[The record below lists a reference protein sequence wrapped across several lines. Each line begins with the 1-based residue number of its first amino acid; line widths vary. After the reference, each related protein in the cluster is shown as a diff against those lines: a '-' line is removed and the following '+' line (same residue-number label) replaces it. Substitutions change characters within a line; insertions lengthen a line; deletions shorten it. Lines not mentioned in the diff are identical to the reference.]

1 MHFGRQS
8 NRYFRYLV
16 HRYSPASP
24 VYSSTLLVQTDR
36 PFPTETSFSPFVSRV
51 FVTRV
56 FFDAARSSAA
66 SPSVSSLFF
75 HSGPHSFVSS
85 SRDSSPNDIS
95 LFFATTRARASIDN
109 FLRTTYYTRESK
121 KRKKRHTHNH
131 TKKEKQR
138 KKGRKKRE
146 RRDQKALSKKKRR
159 LETTRERRKNF

>member
-1 MHFGRQS
+1 M
-8 NRYFRYLV
+8 
-16 HRYSPASP
+16 
-24 VYSSTLLVQTDR
+24 
-36 PFPTETSFSPFVSRV
+36 

-66 SPSVSSLFF
+66 SPSASSLFF

-109 FLRTTYYTRESK
+109 FLRTYYTRESK

-131 TKKEKQR
+131 TNNEKQR
-138 KKGRKKRE
+138 KKERKKRE
-146 RRDQKALSKKKRR
+146 RRDQKAHFQKKKRR
-159 LETTRERRKNF
+159 LETTTTREPEERIFERTQQKRRQATGDDYNIYCMLYFSLLL

>member
-1 MHFGRQS
+1 M
-8 NRYFRYLV
+8 
-16 HRYSPASP
+16 
-24 VYSSTLLVQTDR
+24 
-36 PFPTETSFSPFVSRV
+36 

-109 FLRTTYYTRESK
+109 FLRTYYTRESK

-131 TKKEKQR
+131 TNNEKQR
-138 KKGRKKRE
+138 KKERKKRE
-146 RRDQKALSKKKRR
+146 RRDQKAHFQKKKRR
-159 LETTRERRKNF
+159 LETTTTREPEERIFERTQQKRRQATGDDYNIYCMLYFSLLL

>member
-131 TKKEKQR
+131 TNNEKQHA
-138 KKGRKKRE
+138 KKRE
-146 RRDQKALSKKKRR
+146 KKRAPRPKGTLSKK
-159 LETTRERRKNF
+159 ETTS

>member
-131 TKKEKQR
+131 TNNEKQHA
-138 KKGRKKRE
+138 KKRE
-146 RRDQKALSKKKRR
+146 KKRAPR
-159 LETTRERRKNF
+159 PKGTFKKETTS

>member
-1 MHFGRQS
+1 M
-8 NRYFRYLV
+8 
-16 HRYSPASP
+16 
-24 VYSSTLLVQTDR
+24 
-36 PFPTETSFSPFVSRV
+36 

-109 FLRTTYYTRESK
+109 FLRTYYTRESK

-131 TKKEKQR
+131 TNNEKQR
-138 KKGRKKRE
+138 KKERKKRE
-146 RRDQKALSKKKRR
+146 RRDQKAHFQKKKRR
-159 LETTRERRKNF
+159 LFATREPEERIFERTQQKRRQKLEMTTIYCMLYFSLLL